1 MSAKSKKQTI
11 GLFCDKGKK
20 SSFHMAHQRHQG
32 QALEGCKYSSS
43 KGIVLVRHGNNK
55 VLMEINKGAAA
66 TDKVKTT
73 KKEDFFNMSLPHVI
87 PTSELE
93 DFYPLIRKLFPAR

>member
-1 MSAKSKKQTI
+1 
-11 GLFCDKGKK
+11 
-20 SSFHMAHQRHQG
+20 
-32 QALEGCKYSSS
+32 
-43 KGIVLVRHGNNK
+43 
-55 VLMEINKGAAA
+55 MEINKGAAA